1 MGYSTQPSKSV
12 LKKRLPANN
21 RSIRELSLEEEI
33 LEATLQWWCQK
44 AREQANDW
52 QGDTARQVHTTLK
65 SERERSRQ
73 LERELLG
80 KDKAMAETAA
90 LLVLK
95 K

>member
-1 MGYSTQPSKSV
+1 MGYSTQPSESV

-21 RSIRELSLEEEI
+21 RSIRELSLKEGI

-65 SERERSRQ
+65 SASEVDNWSASCSAKTRPW
-73 LERELLG
+73 
-80 KDKAMAETAA
+80 
-90 LLVLK
+90 LK
-95 K
+95 QRHCWC